1 MSGDDTVSQWNSG
14 HDIVLP
20 VSGLPKLNYPRL
32 TGMYLSIARIKGD
45 ATKIEEYVPKRI
57 PTSIAHA
64 KSFKIFVPK
73 ISNDMTTSNVK
84 PEVRTV
90 RERV

>member
-1 MSGDDTVSQWNSG
+1 LSGDDTVSQWNSG

-45 ATKIEEYVPKRI
+45 ATKIEE
-57 PTSIAHA
+57 
-64 KSFKIFVPK
+64 
-73 ISNDMTTSNVK
+73 
-84 PEVRTV
+84 
-90 RERV
+90 